1 MQPLTILLAAPS
13 GTGKSTMAKRLFN
26 DFPQIKFSVSATT
39 RAPRKGESHGVDYYF
54 LSKDS
59 FQQKIDDGDFIEWE
73 EFYGG
78 TRYGTLRSEL
88 VKNTEKGYFTLL
100 DVEVKGAVRLKQMFG
115 HQCLALFLR
124 PPSLEILEER
134 LRKRNTDSEESLK
147 LRLER
152 AEEELSYAD
161 HFDQTIVNDTLEVA
175 YQEVKEAVQTF
186 MNTF

>member
-13 GTGKSTMAKRLFN
+13 GTGKSTMAKRLFD
-26 DFPQIKFSVSATT
+26 DFPQLKFSVSATT

-54 LSKDS
+54 LSMES

-100 DVEVKGAVRLKQMFG
+100 DVDVKGAVRLKSLFDE
-115 HQCLALFLR
+115 HCLALFLR
-124 PPSLEILEER
+124 PPSLETLEER
-134 LRKRNTDSEESLK
+134 LRNRNTDSETSLK

-152 AEEELSYAD
+152 AEEELGYAGQFD
-161 HFDQTIVNDTLEVA
+161 HIITNDDLERA
-175 YQEVKEAVQTF
+175 YSELKETVQTF
-186 MNTF
+186 MNSN